1 MEKDIKEFV
10 TALKEFLDDMEM
22 EEEST
27 VNLKVLDNGNIVVFP
42 KDE

>member
-1 MEKDIKEFV
+1 MERDIKEFI
-10 TALKEFLDDMEM
+10 TALKEFLDEM
-22 EEEST
+22 EIEEEDT